1 MKRFGDALLQAL
13 HGMVR
18 NGLLTFVSI
27 FVLVSCLLFIGS
39 FALISKNIDYNLEDV
54 TDLNEIEVFLEDDAD
69 AATAARVGD
78 EIRALDNVE
87 SVTYVSKEEGLRKV
101 ADEFAEYAY
110 LLDDVT
116 PEENPL
122 SDCFRI
128 TYADNAGATTLD
140 YELKQIEGV
149 RKVNSR
155 LDLAATIGSLQNG
168 ISVVFVWFAVLCGVV
183 SLFVII
189 NTIKLSVYAR
199 REEIAIMRYIGA
211 GRAYIAAP
219 FVLEGILIG
228 CVGAGIAYFL
238 EKLIYRGL
246 SGFVLSEIGIVKMYS
261 YAEMTPMLLAIF
273 FAISLFCGIVGSIVS
288 LGRYVEA

>member
-1 MKRFGDALLQAL
+1 MRRLGDALLQAL
-13 HGMVR
+13 QGMLR

-27 FVLVSCLLFIGS
+27 FVLISCLLFIGS
-39 FALISKNIDYNLEDV
+39 FALISENIDYNLEDI
-54 TDLNEIEVFLEDDAD
+54 TDLNEIEVFLEYDAD
-69 AATAARVGD
+69 AATAARIGD
-78 EIRALDNVE
+78 TIRALDNVE
-87 SVTYVSKEEGLRKV
+87 SVRYVSKEEGLLEV
-101 ADEFAEYAY
+101 ADDFAEYAY
-110 LLDDVT
+110 LLADIT

-122 SDCFRI
+122 SDCYRI
-128 TYADNAGATTLD
+128 TYADNARATTLD

-155 LDLAATIGSLQNG
+155 LDLAATIGSLQSG
-168 ISVVFVWFAVLCGVV
+168 ISVVFIWFAVLCGVV

-219 FVLEGILIG
+219 FVLEGVLIG
-228 CVGAGIAYFL
+228 AIGAGVAYLL
-238 EKLIYRGL
+238 EKLIYSGL
-246 SGFVLSEIGIVKMYS
+246 SGFVLSEIGFVKMYS
-261 YAEMTPMLLAIF
+261 YAAMTPMLLTIF

>member
-1 MKRFGDALLQAL
+1 MRRFGDALLQAL

-39 FALISKNIDYNLEDV
+39 FALISKNIDYNLEDI
-54 TDLNEIEVFLEDDAD
+54 TDLNEIEVFLEYDAD
-69 AATAARVGD
+69 AATAARIGD

-87 SVTYVSKEEGLRKV
+87 SVTYVSKEEGLREV
-101 ADEFAEYAY
+101 AGEFAEYAY
-110 LLDDVT
+110 LLDDIT

-122 SDCFRI
+122 SDCYRI

-140 YELKQIEGV
+140 YELKQIKGV

-168 ISVVFVWFAVLCGVV
+168 ISVIFVWFAVLCGVV

-211 GRAYIAAP
+211 GRAYIA
-219 FVLEGILIG
+219 
-228 CVGAGIAYFL
+228 GAAYFL
-238 EKLIYRGL
+238 EKLIYSGL
-246 SGFVLSEIGIVKMYS
+246 SSFVLSEVGIVKMYS
-261 YAEMTPMLLAIF
+261 YSAMTPMLLAIF